1 MGGMIFLQAEERSQA
16 SVLPPCLDKPFL
28 AKAGEDP
35 IWDQHQKAKPTNH
48 GQPLRV
54 QKNKGDL
61 LLVMFLPFYREK
73 NDSITYPSKVGG
85 ETLGY
90 LII

>member
-1 MGGMIFLQAEERSQA
+1 MIFLQTEERSQA

-73 NDSITYPSKVGG
+73 KRQHYP
-85 ETLGY
+85 THPRLGVKHWD
-90 LII
+90 I